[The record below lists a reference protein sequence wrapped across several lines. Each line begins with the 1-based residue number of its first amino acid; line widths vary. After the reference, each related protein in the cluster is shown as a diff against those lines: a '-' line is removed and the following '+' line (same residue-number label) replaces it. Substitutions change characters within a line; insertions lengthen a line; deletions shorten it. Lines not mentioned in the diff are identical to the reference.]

1 MDEPLNLFPK
11 RQKFPI
17 LQPDELLKSRWLD
30 EFFIEMT
37 MKVITLLRVST
48 DYFFKKLFWRR
59 RHTDVSNKE
68 NEHFYKQCLLNSPL

>member
-48 DYFFKKLFWRR
+48 DYFLKNSFDDADTLTLVTKK
-59 RHTDVSNKE
+59 TNISINSVS
-68 NEHFYKQCLLNSPL
+68 